1 MDLKSQSSRQPDA
14 AAATTAKSS
23 PQTVFDHPIE
33 VLTDKSLTDPEK
45 SAVLEQWAAD
55 EIALQVADDEGMAGG
70 SPTAL
75 DHVNA
80 ARSLLPSQATETPP
94 SFSGRVFRPD
104 EFFTGAFSGSGV
116 VLTRFGGLLR
126 QFILDGT
133 GTVDPATGIL
143 LLTETYR
150 FDDGQID
157 ELNWIIRRNDDGSYD
172 GSETSLADPA
182 EGKTTDNS
190 FVWTYVRHVPDQG
203 GETTTM
209 SFHDTFWLQADGS
222 SVAHAS
228 IRRLGI
234 EVATMSVFYIKK

>member
-1 MDLKSQSSRQPDA
+1 MERKSQPSNEPDA
-14 AAATTAKSS
+14 PAATTAKSS
-23 PQTVFDHPIE
+23 PQTVFDHPID
-33 VLTDKSLTDPEK
+33 VLIDNSLSDPEK
-45 SAVLEQWAAD
+45 SAFLDQWAAD

-70 SPTAL
+70 RPTAL

-80 ARSLLPSQATETPP
+80 ARSLLPADAPKTPLI
-94 SFSGRVFRPD
+94 SGRVFRPD

-126 QFILDGT
+126 QFVLDGT
-133 GTVDPATGIL
+133 GTVDAVTGIL

-182 EGKTTDNS
+182 DGKTTDNS
-190 FVWTYVRHVPDQG
+190 FIWIYVRHVPDQG

-222 SVAHAS
+222 AVAHAS

-234 EVATMSVFYIKK
+234 EVATMTVFYLRK